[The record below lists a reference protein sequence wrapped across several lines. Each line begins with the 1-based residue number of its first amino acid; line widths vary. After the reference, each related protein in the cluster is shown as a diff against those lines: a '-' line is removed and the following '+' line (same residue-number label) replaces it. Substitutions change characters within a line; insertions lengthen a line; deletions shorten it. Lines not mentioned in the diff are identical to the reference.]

1 MSLPLGFLL
10 VGELM
15 SGLMDPVIR
24 LDDRNKQRNSLSEVY
39 FGKTKDIVAELRS
52 IEGSEVKNREHEL
65 RKELLGAFGRR
76 APVS

>member
-1 MSLPLGFLL
+1 VCHWVL
-10 VGELM
+10 VGTAPWLTTVW
-15 SGLMDPVIR
+15 SL
-24 LDDRNKQRNSLSEVY
+24 DRNKQRNSLSEVY